1 MSSFTIAF
9 SMDGIM
15 RLVSRS
21 KTKAYP
27 QGLAYLIVKA
37 MMKKYCPNDTMS
49 RVEQRQKLN
58 QVSMKKGSDPTILF
72 EKLAAIEDQYGD
84 MEGGVS
90 KMDLIAIVLDAATD
104 EYQSALTAEQSA
116 RGADLTLLDLELVMN
131 KYYQQMVRKRG
142 VKRTED
148 HEVLLAGFSGACFSC
163 GKKGH

>member
-1 MSSFTIAF
+1 
-9 SMDGIM
+9 M

-58 QVSMKKGSDPTILF
+58 QVSMKKGSNPTILF

-90 KMDLIAIVLDAATD
+90 KMDLIA
-104 EYQSALTAEQSA
+104 
-116 RGADLTLLDLELVMN
+116 
-131 KYYQQMVRKRG
+131 K
-142 VKRTED
+142 
-148 HEVLLAGFSGACFSC
+148 CFGRSD
-163 GKKGH
+163 